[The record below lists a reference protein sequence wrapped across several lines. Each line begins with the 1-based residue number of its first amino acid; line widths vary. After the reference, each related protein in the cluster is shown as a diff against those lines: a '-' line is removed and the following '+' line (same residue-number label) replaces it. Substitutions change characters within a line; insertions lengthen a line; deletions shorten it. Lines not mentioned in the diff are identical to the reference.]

1 MSEHAT
7 PRAKGSLRSSGAP
20 DGLPLAGGFAQKM
33 DYDVLIIGSGPAGQ
47 QAAWQAARMGKRA
60 AIIERKPKLGGA
72 GLQTGTIPS
81 KALREV
87 AYQLSRSGGMRQA
100 IAPDSRSRH
109 GLLADA
115 VRRKEAVI
123 AQQESVILQR
133 LLRSGVALIPGEA
146 SFADAHTILV
156 SDAAGSERK
165 ISAEAIILATGSRPR
180 RPTNIPFDKKTV
192 LDSTSILNLRH
203 LPDSLLVVGGGVIG
217 CEFVSIFAALGV
229 QVIVVDSHKQLLD
242 YLSEDVVGVLAES
255 FLDMGV
261 TFHMQERV
269 AEIRREQNSTLTVLE
284 SGKQIRTDVVLYAQG
299 RQPNSEK
306 LHVERAGIVAE
317 NGWIEVNQHF
327 QTSVSHIYAVG
338 DLIGRPALA
347 STGMEQGRAAVLY
360 AFDRE
365 QHVMAENLPMA
376 VYTIPEISYVGK
388 TEQEVQQQNIPYLV
402 GRANFKDSA
411 RGQIIGDAHGLL
423 KLVVDRHS
431 EKLLGVHIVGEQAS
445 ELIHIGQLVMN
456 FNGTVRDLV
465 SNVFNY
471 PTLAECYKLAAMDCM
486 HQLKQLKVS

>member
-1 MSEHAT
+1 
-7 PRAKGSLRSSGAP
+7 
-20 DGLPLAGGFAQKM
+20 M

-47 QAAWQAARMGKRA
+47 HAAWQAARMGKRA
-60 AIIERKPKLGGA
+60 AIIERKPKIGGA

-81 KALREV
+81 KAMREV
-87 AYQLSRSGGMRQA
+87 AYLVSRSGYGGMRQVL
-100 IAPDSRSRH
+100 APDSRSRRA
-109 GLLADA
+109 LLADA
-115 VRRKEAVI
+115 VRRKEVVI

-146 SFADAHTILV
+146 SFVDAHTMQV
-156 SDAAGSERK
+156 TDVAGNARR
-165 ISAEAIILATGSRPR
+165 ISAEAIVLATGSRPR
-180 RPTNIPFDKKTV
+180 RPSNVPFDKKTV

-203 LPDSLLVVGGGVIG
+203 LPDSLTVVGGGVIA

-229 QVIVVDSHKQLLD
+229 QVCVVDSHAQLLD

-255 FLDMGV
+255 FLGMGV

-269 AEIRREQNSTLTVLE
+269 AEISREGNGTLTLLE
-284 SGKQIRTDVVLYAQG
+284 SGKQIRSDAVLYAQG

-306 LHVERAGIVAE
+306 LQVERASIVAQD
-317 NGWIEVNQHF
+317 GWIKVNQHF
-327 QTSVSHIYAVG
+327 QTSVPHVFAVG

-360 AFDRE
+360 AFGGEMQVTAD
-365 QHVMAENLPMA
+365 NLPMA

-388 TEQEVQQQNIPYLV
+388 TEKEIQQENTPYLV
-402 GRANFKDSA
+402 GRAYFKDSA
-411 RGQIIGDAHGLL
+411 RGQIIGDAQGLL
-423 KLVVDRHS
+423 KLIVDARN
-431 EKLLGVHIVGEQAS
+431 ETLLGVHIVGEQAS

-456 FNGTVRDLV
+456 LHGTVRDLV

-471 PTLAECYKLAAMDCM
+471 PTLAECYKLAALDCT
-486 HQLKQLKVS
+486 HQLDQRKTR